1 MDALTDPEIEEIWV
15 MKSAQTGWTEILGN
29 TIGYFIDG
37 DPSPMLLIQPTLE
50 MAEAYSKDR
59 IAPMLRDTPCLIGKV
74 KDART
79 RDSGNTLLHK
89 VFPGG
94 HITMAGAN
102 SPAGLASRPIR
113 ILLCDE
119 IDRFPESAGAEGD
132 PVKLA
137 SKRTT
142 TFWNRKKLFGS
153 TPTVKGASRIEKGFN
168 ATDQRRYWVPCPHC
182 MGFQVLVFAN
192 IKWPKGKPEEA
203 YYICAHCAAVI
214 VDNDKHQML
223 MAGEWRASRE
233 AKGRA
238 GFHVW
243 EAYSP
248 WVTFAQIAVAFWESK
263 DDPPLFKTFVNTSLG
278 ETWEEKGEQP
288 EWLAMQ
294 QRAATYQPMMVPSN
308 GLLITAGADVQGDKI
323 FVVLVAWGKGEESWR
338 VGFHAIHGDTSAYP
352 AEAWEELL
360 ELLTLPIHHESGVQ
374 MRIECAAIDSG
385 HRTQCVYNFARD
397 NLSLVIP
404 VKGQSVAGKAVLGK
418 PTPQDVSYR
427 GRKIENGV
435 QLWPVGVDVAKN
447 TIYSRLK
454 LLSGPGA
461 FHFPQ
466 GLEDDYYKQL
476 TAEKKVERKS
486 NGNTHYEWVKT
497 GENHALDCEVYA
509 YAAALRSGLTR
520 MNWEARKQA
529 VLGAKAGARA
539 QQGSAAGRRI
549 LSKGIQ

>member
-1 MDALTDPEIEEIWV
+1 MDAISDPEIEEIWL
-15 MKSAQTGWTEILGN
+15 MKSAQTGATEFLGN
-29 TIGYFIDG
+29 AIGYHIDA
-37 DPSPMLLIQPTLE
+37 DPAPILLIQPTLE
-50 MAEAYSKDR
+50 MAEAWSKDR
-59 IAPMLRDTPCLIGKV
+59 LAPMLRDTPVLRGKV

-89 VFPGG
+89 SFPSG

-119 IDRFPESAGAEGD
+119 VDRFPVSAGQEGD
-132 PVKLA
+132 PIKLA
-137 SKRTT
+137 AKRTT
-142 TFWNRKKLFGS
+142 TFWNRKKIFVS
-153 TPTVKGASRIEKGFN
+153 TPTIKDQSRIEKGFLES
-168 ATDQRRYWVPCPHC
+168 DQRYYWVPCIHC
-182 MGFQVLVFAN
+182 QGFQTLIFAN
-192 IKWPKGKPEEA
+192 IRWPKNKPDEA
-203 YYICAHCAAVI
+203 YYLCAHCGGVI
-214 VDNDKHQML
+214 LDRDKHPML
-223 MAGEWRASRE
+223 LLGQWRASRE
-233 AKGRA
+233 TRKRA
-238 GFHVW
+238 GFHIW

-248 WVTFAQIAVAFWESK
+248 WVTFSQIAQSFLDSRS
-263 DDPPLFKTFVNTSLG
+263 DPEQFKTWVNTSLG

-288 EWLAMQ
+288 EWLALQ
-294 QRAATYQPMMVPSN
+294 QRAATYQQMTVPSN
-308 GLLITAGADVQGDKI
+308 GLLITAGVDVQGDKI
-323 FVVLVAWGKGEESWR
+323 FVVLVAWGQGEESWR
-338 VGFHAIHGDTSAYP
+338 IGFHTIHGDTSAYP
-352 AEAWEELL
+352 ADAWEELL
-360 ELLTLPIHHESGVQ
+360 ELLTLPIHHESGVK
-374 MRIECAAIDSG
+374 MRIECAAIDTG
-385 HRTQCVYNFARD
+385 HRTQCVYNFARE

-418 PTPQDVSYR
+418 PTPQELSYR
-427 GRKIENGV
+427 GIKIKNGV
-435 QLWPVGVDVAKN
+435 ELWPVGVDVAKS

-454 LLSGPGA
+454 LLSGPGS

-476 TAEKKVERKS
+476 TAEKRIERKR
-486 NGNTHYEWVKT
+486 NGNKYYEWVRT

-509 YAAALRSGLTR
+509 YAAALRAGLTR